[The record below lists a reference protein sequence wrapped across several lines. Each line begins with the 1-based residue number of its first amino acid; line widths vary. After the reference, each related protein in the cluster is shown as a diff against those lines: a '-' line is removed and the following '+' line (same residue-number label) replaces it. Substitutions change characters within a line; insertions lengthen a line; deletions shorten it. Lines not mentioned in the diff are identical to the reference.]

1 MPNANSPGALPPAN
15 APAHRSANKDW
26 LRALEKT
33 ARIEDHPSRA
43 LADEFD
49 DIAAARGEAPALI
62 SEAETYSFRE
72 LKERSNRYAR
82 WAASQCLEKGDVVC
96 LMMGNRAEYVAIWLG
111 LNRAGIAVALLNT
124 SLPAAPLAHCIAVAN
139 PRLIIASQEYH
150 DVCASALAQSGNIAK
165 IYVHGGAGHNIPRI
179 EPELIHLSGAPLA
192 GNERRAIRLSDHALY
207 IYTSG
212 TTGLPKAAILTHRRI
227 LTWCLWFAGLI
238 DAGPADRMYN
248 CLPLYHS
255 VGGVV
260 AIWAVLLG
268 GGSAVIPER
277 FSAKSFW
284 SDVVKFDCTLFQ
296 YIGELCRYL
305 VNTPPCPEETKHR
318 LRLCVGNGLRPD
330 VWKKFEQ
337 RFSIPRILEFY
348 AATEGNFSLY
358 NVEGEP
364 GAIGR
369 LPSFLAHR
377 FKMAIVKY
385 DFDRGE
391 PLRDAGGR
399 GIRCEPDEAGEA
411 IAKIESHAA
420 DGGRSFEG
428 YLDRAETQKKILR
441 DVFAPGDA
449 WVRSGDLMRQDRRGF
464 YYFVDRIGDTFR
476 WKGENVAA
484 AEAAQAIASCPGVAE
499 ANVYG
504 VEVKGYDGRAGMAAL
519 VVDAAFDLATLRRHI
534 ETRLPDYA
542 RPVFL
547 RITGRLE
554 VTETFKLK
562 KQALAAQGFDP
573 RIIEEP
579 IYWAGPRADTYVR
592 LDESLYRQIVAG
604 AIRL

>member
-1 MPNANSPGALPPAN
+1 MPNTNSPGAPPPAN
-15 APAHRSANKDW
+15 ASAHRSANKDW

-33 ARIEDHPSRA
+33 ARIEDNPSRA

-49 DIAAARGEAPALI
+49 DIAAARGEAPAMI

-82 WAASQCLEKGDVVC
+82 WAAAQCLEKGDVVC

-111 LNRAGIAVALLNT
+111 LNRAGIAVALLNVN
-124 SLPAAPLAHCIAVAN
+124 LPAAPLAHCIAIAN
-139 PRLIIASQEYH
+139 PKLIIAAQEYR
-150 DVCASALAQSGNIAK
+150 DVCASALAQSGNTVK
-165 IYVHGGAGHNIPRI
+165 IYVHGSADSPI
-179 EPELIHLSGAPLA
+179 EAELIHLSGAPLA
-192 GNERRAIRLSDHALY
+192 EYECRAILLSDRALY
-207 IYTSG
+207 IFTSG
-212 TTGLPKAAILTHRRI
+212 TTGMPKAAILTHRRI
-227 LTWCLWFAGLI
+227 LNWCLWFTGLM
-238 DAGPADRMYN
+238 DARSNDRMYN
-248 CLPLYHS
+248 CLPLYHA
-255 VGGVV
+255 VGGIV

-268 GGSAVIPER
+268 GGSVFIRER

-284 SDVVKFDCTLFQ
+284 SDIVKFDCTLFQ

-330 VWKKFEQ
+330 VWKRFEQ
-337 RFSIPRILEFY
+337 RFAIPRILEFY

-399 GIRCEPDEAGEA
+399 CIRCELDEAGEA
-411 IAKIESHAA
+411 IAKIESTAG
-420 DGGRSFEG
+420 DGSANFEG
-428 YLDRAETQKKILR
+428 YLDRTETQKKILR
-441 DVFAPGDA
+441 GVFVPGDA

-534 ETRLPDYA
+534 EARLPDYA

-573 RIIEEP
+573 RIIGEA
-579 IYWAGPRADTYVR
+579 IYYAAPHGDSYVR
-592 LDESLYRQIVAG
+592 VNESLYRQIVAG